1 MAVIEA
7 IATTYLEAASS
18 TVIQFGEGGALLPTD
33 YEHLQIRISGKT
45 VGTTYNDRILVNFA
59 YGATPTFVTG
69 TAYSWRYMMG
79 HLTTTSTGSGTG
91 ASAINF
97 YYLNSSKSGY
107 DAADYST
114 SIIDIL
120 DYQNGSK
127 NTTATMM
134 MGSADAQASVAGV
147 CYSSGMMDDVRAVTA
162 IKLSSVYGNWS
173 RGTEVSL
180 YGLKSS

>member
-7 IATTYLEAASS
+7 ISTTYLEADTAA
-18 TVIQFGEGGALLPTD
+18 IQFGEGGDLLPTD
-33 YEHLQIRISGKT
+33 YEHLQLRISGKT
-45 VGTTYNDRILVNFA
+45 VGPTYNDRILLTFA

-79 HLTTTSTGSGTG
+79 HLATTSAYAATG

-114 SIIDIL
+114 HIIDIL

-127 NTTATMM
+127 NTRATMT
-134 MGSADAQASVAGV
+134 MGSADAQASVAGA
-147 CYSSGMMDDVRAVTA
+147 CFSSGMMDDVRAVTA
-162 IKLSSVYGNWS
+162 IKLSTAYGNWS

-180 YGLKSS
+180 YGLKSA